1 MFKLGVLG
9 KDIGYS
15 LSPKI
20 HLAFAKQ
27 LNHPIEYLIYDVD
40 KDPISFIRN
49 FFSEGGFG
57 LNITKPYYQAH
68 QKQLLLLM
76 DYFQM
81 KSFYLSFF
89 ENYNYL
95 VSFLII

>member
-27 LNHPIEYLIYDVD
+27 LNYPIEYLIYDVD

-49 FFSEGGFG
+49 FF
-57 LNITKPYYQAH
+57 L
-68 QKQLLLLM
+68 
-76 DYFQM
+76 
-81 KSFYLSFF
+81 
-89 ENYNYL
+89 
-95 VSFLII
+95 